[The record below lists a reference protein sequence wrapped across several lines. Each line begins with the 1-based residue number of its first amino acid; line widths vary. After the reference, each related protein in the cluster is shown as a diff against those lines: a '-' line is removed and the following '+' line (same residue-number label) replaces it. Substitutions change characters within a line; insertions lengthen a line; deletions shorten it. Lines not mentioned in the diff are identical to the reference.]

1 MSTASEAPST
11 LRDRWERGEPIPLN
25 GFLER
30 HAFPPLLMAVLVPV
44 GAFLL
49 FQLSIVVILVP
60 LLFLQEGVSG
70 GATDLMQDLFQEHI
84 GEVLIA
90 NSIGQ
95 LIGLA
100 GPALVVAWMHS
111 SRILAFLRLRA
122 ADLRLI
128 LLAFLG
134 WVGLYPIVSWIG
146 SLNERLPLP
155 DVLEQM
161 DQQQLELIEQ
171 VLMSDMG
178 IPFNLLVLAIVPAL
192 CEEVLFRGYVQ
203 RQAERGLG
211 GRGGILLSGILFGL
225 FHLRLSQVLPLCV
238 LGFYLAYLVWRT
250 GSLWPAVVVH
260 FANNA
265 FAVLAGSYVS
275 ARPELNMKNIEQ
287 MNTPW
292 YGVLMGFILLAG
304 VLYVLQRW
312 APALRRQPASAHL
325 PGKREEQ

>member
-1 MSTASEAPST
+1 M
-11 LRDRWERGEPIPLN
+11 LRDRWERGGPIPLN

-60 LLFLQEGVSG
+60 FLLLQEGASG
-70 GATDLMQDLFQEHI
+70 GETDLMQDLFQEHI

-95 LIGLA
+95 LVGLA
-100 GPALVVAWMHS
+100 APALLITWLHS

-122 ADLRLI
+122 ADLRLL

-134 WVGLYPIVSWIG
+134 WIGLYPIVSWMG
-146 SLNERLPLP
+146 ALNERLPLP

-178 IPFNLLVLAIVPAL
+178 VPFNLLVLAIVPAL

-211 GRGGILLSGILFGL
+211 GRGGILLSGLLFGF

-238 LGFYLAYLVWRT
+238 LGFYLAYLVWQT

-275 ARPELNMKNIEQ
+275 SHPELNLENIEQ
-287 MNTPW
+287 MNMPW
-292 YGVLMGFILLAG
+292 YGVLVGFLLLGG
-304 VLYVLQRW
+304 VLYVLQQW
-312 APALRRQPASAHL
+312 TPTLRRHRQPASAHL
-325 PGKREEQ
+325 PDDKKEQ